1 MPNTNHTGA
10 DGKKL
15 IRRLATSFAQCSD
28 ASRQYGLCI
37 KLHLDGV
44 QKGACEKEFQALT
57 ECFRK
62 EIAKSRARGA

>member
-1 MPNTNHTGA
+1 MPNTHTGA

-15 IRRLATSFAQCSD
+15 IRRLVTSFAQCGD
-28 ASRQYGLCI
+28 ASRQYGQCM

-44 QKGACEKEFQALT
+44 QKGSCEKEFQVLA

-62 EIAKSRARGA
+62 EISKSRARGA